1 MAEVTGE
8 IRFQGENLATCPDS
22 RMRQI
27 RGNRIAMVF
36 QEPMTA
42 LNPVLTVGEQVA
54 EALRL
59 HRGLSHPAAWREAA
73 AALARVGFP
82 DAAARLSQYPHQ
94 LSGGLRQRALMA
106 MALACEPELLIADEP
121 TTALD
126 VTIQAQILAL
136 LAKLKAELGLAVLFI
151 THNLGIVAQTADRV
165 AVMYAGLIVEQ
176 APTAEL
182 FRQPDHPYTQGLLN
196 SVPRLDFKHPPGE
209 ILAPIKGHLPAEPP
223 SGCLFRDRCPLA
235 HDRCLNEPPWVEV
248 NPGHWCAA
256 GIMSELLEA
265 HDLCRYFRLAG
276 AWGKGPLLKAV
287 DGVSLTLFPGE
298 TLGLVGESG
307 CGKSTLGRLALALLP
322 PTCGRI
328 VFNGEDLAQ
337 VSHKRLKELRRE
349 IQIIFQDPYSSLNP
363 RMTVGQI
370 LEEPYIIHNLGTRP
384 ERRAWVAE
392 LLREVGLTDEVL
404 DRYPHEFSGG
414 QRQRLGIARAL
425 ALKPR
430 LIVADEPVSALDV
443 SIQAQILNLLAEL
456 QQRHGLTYLFIS
468 HDLSVISQISNRV
481 AVMYVGRLME
491 LATREVLAAARLH
504 PYTEAL
510 LAAVPRPTAERTFK
524 PPALKG
530 EPPSPVNVPPGC
542 PFHPRC
548 PEAQFPLCQET
559 VPAFRETAPDHWV
572 ACHFR

>member
-1 MAEVTGE
+1 
-8 IRFQGENLATCPDS
+8 
-22 RMRQI
+22 
-27 RGNRIAMVF
+27 
-36 QEPMTA
+36 
-42 LNPVLTVGEQVA
+42 
-54 EALRL
+54 
-59 HRGLSHPAAWREAA
+59 
-73 AALARVGFP
+73 
-82 DAAARLSQYPHQ
+82 
-94 LSGGLRQRALMA
+94 
-106 MALACEPELLIADEP
+106 
-121 TTALD
+121 
-126 VTIQAQILAL
+126 
-136 LAKLKAELGLAVLFI
+136 
-151 THNLGIVAQTADRV
+151 
-165 AVMYAGLIVEQ
+165 
-176 APTAEL
+176 
-182 FRQPDHPYTQGLLN
+182 
-196 SVPRLDFKHPPGE
+196 
-209 ILAPIKGHLPAEPP
+209 
-223 SGCLFRDRCPLA
+223 
-235 HDRCLNEPPWVEV
+235 
-248 NPGHWCAA
+248 
-256 GIMSELLEA
+256 MSELLEA

-276 AWGKGPLLKAV
+276 TWGKGPLLKAV
-287 DGVSLTLFPGE
+287 DGVSFSLSAGE

-328 VFNGEDLAQ
+328 VFAGEDLAR
-337 VSHKRLKELRRE
+337 VSNKRLKELRRD

-363 RMTVGQI
+363 RMSVGQI
-370 LEEPYIIHNLGTRP
+370 LEEPYVIHNLGTRQ

-392 LLREVGLTDEVL
+392 LLREVGLTTDVL

-425 ALKPR
+425 ALKPK

-491 LATREVLAAARLH
+491 MATREVLAQARLH

-510 LAAVPRPTAERTFK
+510 LAAVPRPTPERTFS

-530 EPPSPVNVPPGC
+530 EPPSPVHVPSGC

-548 PEAQFPLCQET
+548 PEAQLPICQET

>member
-1 MAEVTGE
+1 M
-8 IRFQGENLATCPDS
+8 P
-22 RMRQI
+22 
-27 RGNRIAMVF
+27 
-36 QEPMTA
+36 
-42 LNPVLTVGEQVA
+42 
-54 EALRL
+54 
-59 HRGLSHPAAWREAA
+59 
-73 AALARVGFP
+73 
-82 DAAARLSQYPHQ
+82 
-94 LSGGLRQRALMA
+94 
-106 MALACEPELLIADEP
+106 
-121 TTALD
+121 
-126 VTIQAQILAL
+126 
-136 LAKLKAELGLAVLFI
+136 
-151 THNLGIVAQTADRV
+151 
-165 AVMYAGLIVEQ
+165 
-176 APTAEL
+176 
-182 FRQPDHPYTQGLLN
+182 
-196 SVPRLDFKHPPGE
+196 
-209 ILAPIKGHLPAEPP
+209 
-223 SGCLFRDRCPLA
+223 
-235 HDRCLNEPPWVEV
+235 
-248 NPGHWCAA
+248 
-256 GIMSELLEA
+256 ELLEA
-265 HDLCRYFRLAG
+265 HELCRYFRLAG
-276 AWGKGPLLKAV
+276 TWGKGPLLKAV
-287 DGVSLTLFPGE
+287 DRVSLSLFAGE

-322 PTCGRI
+322 PTSGSI
-328 VFNGEDLAQ
+328 VFAGEDLAR

-370 LEEPYIIHNLGTRP
+370 LEEPYIIHNLGTRR

-392 LLREVGLTDEVL
+392 LLREVGLTEEVL

-491 LATREVLAAARLH
+491 MASREVMAAARLH

-510 LAAVPRPTAERTFK
+510 LAAVPRPTPERTFN

-530 EPPSPVNVPPGC
+530 EPPSPVNVPSGC

-548 PEAQFPLCQET
+548 PEAQFPICKET
-559 VPAFRETAPDHWV
+559 VPDFRETASDHWV

>member
-1 MAEVTGE
+1 
-8 IRFQGENLATCPDS
+8 
-22 RMRQI
+22 
-27 RGNRIAMVF
+27 
-36 QEPMTA
+36 
-42 LNPVLTVGEQVA
+42 
-54 EALRL
+54 
-59 HRGLSHPAAWREAA
+59 
-73 AALARVGFP
+73 
-82 DAAARLSQYPHQ
+82 
-94 LSGGLRQRALMA
+94 
-106 MALACEPELLIADEP
+106 
-121 TTALD
+121 
-126 VTIQAQILAL
+126 
-136 LAKLKAELGLAVLFI
+136 
-151 THNLGIVAQTADRV
+151 
-165 AVMYAGLIVEQ
+165 
-176 APTAEL
+176 
-182 FRQPDHPYTQGLLN
+182 
-196 SVPRLDFKHPPGE
+196 
-209 ILAPIKGHLPAEPP
+209 
-223 SGCLFRDRCPLA
+223 
-235 HDRCLNEPPWVEV
+235 
-248 NPGHWCAA
+248 
-256 GIMSELLEA
+256 MSELLEA
-265 HDLCRYFRLAG
+265 HDLCRYFRLSG

-287 DGVSLTLFPGE
+287 DGVSLTLSPGE

-307 CGKSTLGRLALALLP
+307 CGKSTLGRLVLALLP

-328 VFNGEDLAQ
+328 VFGGEDLAQ

-370 LEEPYIIHNLGTRP
+370 LEEPYVIHNLGTRL
-384 ERRAWVAE
+384 ERQAWVAE

-404 DRYPHEFSGG
+404 ERYPHEFSGG

-456 QQRHGLTYLFIS
+456 QRRHGLTYLFIS

-491 LATREVLAAARLH
+491 LATRKVLAEARLH

-510 LAAVPRPTAERTFK
+510 LAAVPRPTAERTFE

-548 PEAQFPLCQET
+548 PEAQFPICKET